1 MKIQF
6 AKSFKDLDDNDA
18 YEGGVAL
25 MLNKVL
31 APIMAAQAE
40 GVDVIKFFDWS
51 RAIYKG
57 EEIDLDRKDQ
67 ETLKTF
73 ISSSKQ
79 LSVLA
84 KGQLLEVLDKPEPA

>member
-6 AKSFKDLDDNDA
+6 NKAFKDLEDNEV
-18 YEGGVAL
+18 YEGGQTL
-25 MLNKVL
+25 YLHKTL
-31 APIMAAQAE
+31 APVMAAQPE

-73 ISSSKQ
+73 ITNCKQ
-79 LSVLA
+79 LSVLS
-84 KGQLLEVLDKPEPA
+84 KGQLLDCFKREED